1 MKRLALA
8 GALLALAGCGGG
20 GESAEPASS
29 GSDRLVD
36 FSLEPPFVNSLE
48 EDADSGD
55 LLLTTNRGFFRVD
68 PDTDEVTEQKATI
81 EHEGK
86 TATLGTFLELD
97 TAPDGTLVGSGHPDP
112 GSDMPQY
119 LGYIRSADGG
129 RTWEV
134 VDRYGLADLH
144 KIVFL
149 HDRVYAWDAV
159 LSALLI
165 SEDGGKSFSE
175 HFTPRGLVLD
185 FEVDPDDP
193 DTIVVSTEEQLYRS
207 TDGGDS
213 WRPALREQG
222 VRVNWPEPDKLFIA
236 TRDGRIQVSADGG
249 DTYEDVGE
257 VDGEPYVLKQGGDGL
272 LLALSDGTVLTSA
285 DEGASWEEV
294 FIP

>member
-1 MKRLALA
+1 MRRLALA

-20 GESAEPASS
+20 EGAEPASS

-48 EDADSGD
+48 EDSETGD
-55 LLLTTNRGFFRVD
+55 LLLTTNRGFFRID

-97 TAPDGTLVGSGHPDP
+97 TADDGTLVGSGHPDP

-165 SEDGGKSFSE
+165 SEDGGKSFTE

-185 FEVDPDDP
+185 FEVDPADP
-193 DTIVVSTEEQLYRS
+193 DTIVASTEEQLYRS

-222 VRVNWPEPDKLFIA
+222 VRVNWPEADRLFIA
-236 TRDGRIQVSADGG
+236 TGDGRIQVSADGG

-257 VDGEPYVLKQGGDGL
+257 VDGEPYVLKQGGEGL
-272 LLALSDGTVLTSA
+272 LLALSDGSVLTSA
-285 DEGASWEEV
+285 DEGATWEEV
-294 FIP
+294 FRP